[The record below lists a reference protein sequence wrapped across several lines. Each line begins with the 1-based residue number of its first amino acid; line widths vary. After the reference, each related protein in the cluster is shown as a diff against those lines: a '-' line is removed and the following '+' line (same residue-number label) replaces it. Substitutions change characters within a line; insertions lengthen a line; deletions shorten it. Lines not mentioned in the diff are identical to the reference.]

1 MAAAVERV
9 LDPETAD
16 VLGQLEFALA
26 EVRALRA
33 ELAEMARWSLTT
45 LREKLVKIGA
55 RLTRHARR
63 LVLQMVEV
71 AVPRDLFGQILSR
84 IRLLSPVP
92 T

>member
-1 MAAAVERV
+1 MRRRAEERV
-9 LDPETAD
+9 RGA
-16 VLGQLEFALA
+16 
-26 EVRALRA
+26 
-33 ELAEMARWSLTT
+33 

-63 LVLQMVEV
+63 LILQMAEV
-71 AVPRDLFGQILSR
+71 AVTRDLFAKILSR